1 MKHYL
6 FLFLVIFIISIV
18 AIIGFVLFPS
28 KLEREIVNNVHQLQ
42 SRKVYIP
49 FHEFQLISLDKD
61 SVKQQSPMKMIVYL
75 DSYVCTAC
83 AIKNLIVRWKDVVKM
98 EEEYN
103 GFLQFVFIVS
113 PGNNDINNVS
123 SILEQ
128 NHFHHSIYW
137 DYSDAFIKANPH
149 IPLKGA
155 YHTFLLNEKD
165 SVVLVGSPIENKKI
179 NVLFRKII
187 KEKMDSKNII

>member
-6 FLFLVIFIISIV
+6 FLFLIFFIISIV

-165 SVVLVGSPIENKKI
+165 NVVLVGSPIENKKI